1 MFDTS
6 VEVSAKPV
14 PQGQKDMTQSSE
26 GETIMSNVTTV
37 NTEIKA
43 RQFAQVKDQI
53 GNQEVLNSD
62 DENDDST
69 NPTPGNQ
76 EENKAA
82 QQKAANRL
90 SVVPETDQNE
100 KDEEID
106 NLKEKISKAKT
117 EVEER
122 DTVIREK
129 DRDIDELRKKIQYL
143 EQCETNG
150 LSEPQRMVMTQLI
163 EIYPD
168 RDFQSNLSLVKQ
180 QVQPEL
186 NCTLEFI
193 LAAQ

>member
-1 MFDTS
+1 MFDTALDL
-6 VEVSAKPV
+6 SAKPV
-14 PQGQKDMTQSSE
+14 EGQKDMTKSSE

-43 RQFAQVKDQI
+43 RQFAQVQNQI
-53 GNQEVLNSD
+53 GNAEVLNSD

-69 NPTPGNQ
+69 NPTAGNQ

-90 SVVPETDQNE
+90 SVVPETDQHE
-100 KDEEID
+100 KDEEIE
-106 NLKEKISKAKT
+106 NLKEKIAKAKT

-186 NCTLEFI
+186 NCTLELI